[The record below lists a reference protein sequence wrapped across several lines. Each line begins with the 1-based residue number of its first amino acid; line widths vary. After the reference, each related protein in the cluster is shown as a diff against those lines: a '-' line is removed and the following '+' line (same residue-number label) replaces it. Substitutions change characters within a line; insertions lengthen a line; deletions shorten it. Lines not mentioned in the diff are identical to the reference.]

1 MSIFETIVVG
11 LLLIMLIVMLIIGKW
26 VMVIM
31 INSRLINKKIEH
43 HNLIDLELRF
53 FRFLHFNGYEKKES
67 SKYYLSRILKN
78 FKESNTVDDN
88 VNDRYKGIYDT
99 FLKNQKT

>member
-67 SKYYLSRILKN
+67 SKYYLSKILKN
-78 FKESNTVDDN
+78 FKESNILDDN
-88 VNDRYKGIYDT
+88 DNDRYKGIYDT